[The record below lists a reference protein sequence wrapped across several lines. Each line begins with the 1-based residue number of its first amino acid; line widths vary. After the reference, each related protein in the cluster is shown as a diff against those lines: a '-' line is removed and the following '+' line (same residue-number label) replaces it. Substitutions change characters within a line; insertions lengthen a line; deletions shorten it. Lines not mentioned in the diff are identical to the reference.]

1 MLGAFTVEELAESL
15 RVAAASSGA
24 AAAGTAT
31 VYRTVAAMES
41 TGFLSRVGARAG
53 SALYA
58 RCTDASHHHHIVC
71 DGCGRFTPT
80 PCPIDTPVL
89 SPEATGGFVVTR
101 HEVTLYGLCGEC
113 ARQPRARG

>member
-1 MLGAFTVEELAESL
+1 MRGAFTVEELAEAL
-15 RVAAASSGA
+15 RAAASSPDA
-24 AAAGTAT
+24 AASAGTAT

-41 TGFLSRVGARAG
+41 TGFVSRVGSRAG

-71 DGCGRFTPT
+71 DACGRFTAT
-80 PCPIDTPVL
+80 PCPIDAPVL

-113 ARQPRARG
+113 ARTEGS

>member
-1 MLGAFTVEELAESL
+1 MLGAFTIEELAESL

-24 AAAGTAT
+24 AAVGTAT

-71 DGCGRFTPT
+71 DGCGRFTAT

-89 SPEATGGFVVTR
+89 SPGSTGGFVITR
-101 HEVTLYGLCGEC
+101 HEVTLYGLCAEC
-113 ARQPRARG
+113 AHPTMGG